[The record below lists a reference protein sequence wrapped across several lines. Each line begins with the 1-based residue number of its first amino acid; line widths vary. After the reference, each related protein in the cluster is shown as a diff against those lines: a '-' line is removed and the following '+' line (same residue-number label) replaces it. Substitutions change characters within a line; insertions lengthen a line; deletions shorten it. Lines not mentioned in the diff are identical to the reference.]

1 MDANTLA
8 IVIGGVGGLIA
19 AVGSLIG
26 VLHLHAKSKCCGK
39 KIEIDIDTASLPT
52 ASPTS
57 ATPLVAQ
64 DTKIES

>member
-39 KIEIDIDTASLPT
+39 RIEIDIDTATPPT
-52 ASPTS
+52 TSPTS

-64 DTKIES
+64 DKKIES